1 MNKFIRKTVA
11 SVLLSAI
18 LVTSSAPVIA
28 SGLPS
33 IIHER
38 NESKHISSGV
48 IHEHIERFT
57 TSGWWNI
64 NVIRVDLTNP
74 YTKIQGM
81 IDSNGLSNRNSV
93 SNMVR
98 NTGAVAGINGDYF
111 SYSPLPNSIGTLIN
125 EGEVISSPIEK
136 APYAAPSI
144 FMNNDN
150 KTTIGYMDRSIKVLN
165 KTQGRNISPYT
176 INRIPDK
183 FLNIGLINSK
193 WGAKSFGN
201 RFNKDLVEVV
211 VNNGIVTDIR
221 VDQPAIDIPKDGY
234 ILFARG
240 ENGNLLKSFKIND
253 ELDLDIKVTPNLE
266 DIKFAIGGGSIIL
279 KDGIPTLTNIHS
291 GGNNPRTGIGVNKD
305 NTELILVTIDGRGSY
320 RGIGQK
326 QFGSLMK
333 DLGAYDSLNLDG
345 GGSTTMAVK
354 AIDDKEVTLANSP
367 SGGSERRVVNGVG
380 VYSDAPVEELDYIE
394 LEADDSFMFAN
405 TRRRLTVKGFDKHR
419 NPIPLDS
426 SKLNYTVEGVE
437 GEFSNNQFISKSTGT
452 ANITV
457 NYDDKSANSKIHVI
471 DGIDHIDTY
480 MKEFTLEKGGS
491 KELPNFNAYDG
502 NGNRTRL
509 FKEDVQ
515 LSVVNDIGYIDDM
528 GIFHANEFDSSGVIT
543 AKAGNGVANIFVS
556 IGESKHLDA
565 KNPLVPKSSVERD
578 IKRVANIKNAEGYSI
593 GVTMDTKNLNEIVK
607 YDATSNVKKELNQH
621 DASIFLGGASKDFT
635 NGISNELQFHSDNNY
650 KKRKYKDISFINLN
664 TSKRGIRLTDLT
676 QWDKLQKDLNDL
688 DTKNL
693 ILTTSTP
700 VFGSGGFSDIKEAEL
715 FHELLREA
723 SKKGI
728 NVFVVQRHNQT
739 NSQTKD
745 GIRYINLNS
754 SNIINAEGI
763 NNLPILEFVVNGSDI
778 SFQIRP
784 LFPKK

>member
-1 MNKFIRKTVA
+1 MNKFIRKTVT

-18 LVTSSAPVIA
+18 LVASSSPVMA

-81 IDSNGLSNRNSV
+81 IDSNGLSSRNTV

-98 NTGAVAGINGDYF
+98 DTGAVAGINGDYF
-111 SYSPLPNSIGTLIN
+111 SYNPLPNSIGTLIN
-125 EGEVISSPIEK
+125 KGEIISSPIEK

-144 FMNNDN
+144 FMNNN
-150 KTTIGYMDRSIKVLN
+150 NHTIIGYMDRNIKILN
-165 KTQGRNISPYT
+165 KTQGKNISPYT

-183 FLNIGLINSK
+183 FLNIGLVNRN

-201 RFNKDLVEVV
+201 RFNKDLVELVV
-211 VNNGIVTDIR
+211 VNGIVTDIR
-221 VDQPAIDIPKDGY
+221 VDQPAVDIPKDGY

-240 ENGNLLKSFKIND
+240 DNGELLKSFQLND
-253 ELDLDIKVTPNLE
+253 ELDLDVKVTPNLE
-266 DIKFAIGGGSIIL
+266 EIKFAIGGGSIIL

-291 GGNNPRTGIGVNKD
+291 GGNNARTGIGVNQD
-305 NTELILVTIDGRGSY
+305 NTELLLVTIDNRGSY

-333 DLGAYDSLNLDG
+333 DLGAHNSLNLDG

-354 AIDDKEVTLANSP
+354 AVDDKEVKLANSP
-367 SGGSERRVVNGVG
+367 SAGSERRVVNGVG

-394 LEADDSFMFAN
+394 LEPDDNLMFN
-405 TRRRLTVKGFDKHR
+405 HTRRRLTVKGFDKHR
-419 NPIPLDS
+419 NPIPLDG
-426 SKLNYTVEGVE
+426 SKLNYTVEGIE
-437 GEFSNNQFISKSTGT
+437 GEFSGNQFISSTTGT

-457 NYDDKSANSKIHVI
+457 NYEDKSDSCQIRVI
-471 DGIDHIDTY
+471 EGIDHIDTY
-480 MKEFTLEKGGS
+480 MKEFTLEKGGT

-502 NGNRTRL
+502 NGNRTRI

-515 LSVVNDIGYIDDM
+515 LSVVNGIGHIDEK
-528 GIFHANEFDSSGVIT
+528 GVFHANDFDSSGVIT
-543 AKAGNGVANIFVS
+543 AKVGNGVANIFVS
-556 IGESKHLDA
+556 VGDSNHLDK
-565 KNPLVPKSSVERD
+565 KNPIIPKESIQRD
-578 IKRVANIKNAEGYSI
+578 IKRVSNSKNAEGYSI
-593 GVTMDTKNLNEIVK
+593 GVTRDTRNLNEIVQ
-607 YDATSNVKKELNQH
+607 YDATSSVKGELSKH

-635 NGISNELQFHSDNNY
+635 NGINNELQFHSDSNY
-650 KKRKYKDISFINLN
+650 KKRIYKDISLINLN
-664 TSKRGIRLTDLT
+664 TSKRGIRSTDLT
-676 QWDKLQKDLNDL
+676 QWNKLRNDLNSI
-688 DTKNL
+688 DTQNL
-693 ILTTSTP
+693 ILSTSTP
-700 VFGSGGFSDIKEAEL
+700 IFGEGGFSDIKEAEYL
-715 FHELLREA
+715 HELLKELDN
-723 SKKGI
+723 KGI
-728 NVFVVQRHNQT
+728 NVFVLQRHNQT
-739 NSQTKD
+739 NSQAKE
-745 GIRYINLNS
+745 GIRYINLNT
-754 SNIINAEGI
+754 SNITTPEGI
-763 NNLPILEFVVNGSDI
+763 NSLPILEFTVNGSDI